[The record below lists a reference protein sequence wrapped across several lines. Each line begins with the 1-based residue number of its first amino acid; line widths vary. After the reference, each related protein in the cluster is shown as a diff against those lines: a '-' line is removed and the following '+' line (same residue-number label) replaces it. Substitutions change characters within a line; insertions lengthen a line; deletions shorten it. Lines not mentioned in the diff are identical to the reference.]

1 MAFSDRL
8 AAMRDWLRHKWMY
21 RKGGG
26 NASSS
31 GATVGG
37 ADSGGGAGPS
47 PSSGGASR
55 NWFGWL
61 RPVIILIPLAIVLY
75 YGVGMAVVHSID
87 DNPDFTI
94 PASDNVEGG
103 SKSVA
108 AAAAL
113 IDLEVNQHSW
123 TANDPFFQPG
133 WMLDNMPNYQQGIMT
148 ALARFGFELTD
159 QLGRTRGSSE
169 ADPDL
174 QAAAGLM
181 QYPGDIWLWNPSK
194 SLALK
199 SSSESQYREARRHLL
214 AYNKRLAKS
223 DAVFDRRSDNLLAT
237 LDRFAADMGS
247 SSAVIDKHLAESSGL
262 WIDTRADDIFYNT
275 KGRLYAY
282 YVVLTA
288 LGEDF
293 KGIIKERNLDQP
305 WAEMLTSLRNAVE
318 LSPWVV
324 VNGRPDSQFMPSHLA
339 AQGFYLLR
347 ARTQLREITNILLK

>member
-8 AAMRDWLRHKWMY
+8 DAMRDWLRHKWMY

-26 NASSS
+26 SS
-31 GATVGG
+31 GDAPGAAAGGYTESAT
-37 ADSGGGAGPS
+37 SS
-47 PSSGGASR
+47 PSSTHSLL
-55 NWFGWL
+55 GWL
-61 RPVIILIPLAIVLY
+61 KPVIILIPLALVLY
-75 YGVGMAVVHSID
+75 YAVGMALVQNID
-87 DNPDFTI
+87 DDPNFSV
-94 PASDNVEGG
+94 PAANMPKGG
-103 SKSVA
+103 AKSVA
-108 AAAAL
+108 VAAAL
-113 IDLEVNQHSW
+113 IDREVDQHSW

-214 AYNKRLAKS
+214 AYNERLSKGE
-223 DAVFDRRSDNLLAT
+223 AVFDRRSDNLLAT

-247 SSAVIDKHLAESSGL
+247 ASAVIDNHITDSAGL
-262 WIDTRADDIFYNT
+262 WIDTKADDIFYNT

-293 KGIIKERNLDQP
+293 QAIIKERNLQQP
-305 WAEMLTSLRNAVE
+305 WDEMLASLRKAIE
-318 LSPWVV
+318 ISPWVV
-324 VNGRPDSQFMPSHLA
+324 VNGEPDAQFMPNHLL